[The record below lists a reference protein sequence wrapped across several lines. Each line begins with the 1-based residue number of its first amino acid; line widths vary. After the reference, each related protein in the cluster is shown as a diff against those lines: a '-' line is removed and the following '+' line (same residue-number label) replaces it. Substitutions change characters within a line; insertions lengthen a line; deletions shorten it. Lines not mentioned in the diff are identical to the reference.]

1 MIDQEE
7 QLETELKELEQEHS
21 ELNEIIDDPDCRAKF
36 TQFTL
41 QKIKKRKLL
50 IKDKIKILKD
60 LLYPDIIA

>member
-1 MIDQEE
+1 MINNNE
-7 QLETELKELEQEHS
+7 QLEIELRELEQEHN
-21 ELNEIIDDPDCRAKF
+21 ELNEIIDDPDCHNKF
-36 TQFTL
+36 PQFTL